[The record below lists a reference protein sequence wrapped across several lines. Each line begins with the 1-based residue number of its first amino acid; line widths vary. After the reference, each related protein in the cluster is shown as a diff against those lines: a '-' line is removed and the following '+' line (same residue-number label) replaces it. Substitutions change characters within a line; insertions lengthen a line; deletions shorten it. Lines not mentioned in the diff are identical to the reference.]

1 VDHCCLLVTHCTY
14 RFLRPPLLTTS
25 RRLLCVQ
32 LDKWRFLRQ
41 LHIRG
46 SQPTYQPT
54 TLPTS
59 TQHGS
64 HPQKGTEKFK
74 EEYSR
79 GQESVGFAGGKHRS
93 PRKSF
98 SSIYELKLL
107 RSLTKP
113 HKTCKVRPIK
123 AYRTLP
129 SKTSHRK
136 VGLSSRPSGGHSKVV
151 IRVCGGWWVE
161 RNLGY

>member
-1 VDHCCLLVTHCTY
+1 LSSRGALDISLLKLH
-14 RFLRPPLLTTS
+14 
-25 RRLLCVQ
+25 
-32 LDKWRFLRQ
+32 LDKWRFSRQ

-74 EEYSR
+74 EGYSR
-79 GQESVGFAGGKHRS
+79 GEQFAGSAGGKHRS

-98 SSIYELKLL
+98 SYIYVLKLL
-107 RSLTKP
+107 RSLPNP
-113 HKTCKVRPIK
+113 HKTCKVGPIK

-129 SKTSHRK
+129 SETSCRK
-136 VGLSSRPSGGHSKVV
+136 VCLFSGPSGGHSKVV
-151 IRVCGGWWVE
+151 TRVCGGKEIQGNEV
-161 RNLGY
+161 LHGHDCQ